1 MNPPPAWA
9 ANDFL
14 WPTSLAGSGEP
25 EGHPLRGRWASVGP
39 VGSAWVPDTV
49 CAAEGGLVSS
59 CRGQPWR
66 DARGMTV
73 EGASERFRQV
83 IILRGV
89 TWSPRGIAGRL
100 SGDRVKEEK
109 QSTE

>member
-1 MNPPPAWA
+1 M
-9 ANDFL
+9 
-14 WPTSLAGSGEP
+14 
-25 EGHPLRGRWASVGP
+25 
-39 VGSAWVPDTV
+39 
-49 CAAEGGLVSS
+49 SS